1 MCNIID
7 SVNSVDTVDT
17 VDTVDKSIRSDKI
30 ILAGSLDSDRE
41 YPRESVLVDYP
52 GEQPKEARRS
62 GFYQFTALF

>member
-7 SVNSVDTVDT
+7 SVNSVVS
-17 VDTVDKSIRSDKI
+17 VDKSIRSDKI

-41 YPRESVLVDYP
+41 YPRESILVDYP

>member
-7 SVNSVDTVDT
+7 SVNSVVS
-17 VDTVDKSIRSDKI
+17 VVSVDKSIRSDKI